1 MNYIILYPISLQSV
15 LKGQWKDYAKSAI
28 GQAVLH
34 LTKINEEA
42 RNADP
47 GMYSHTVSSS

>member
-1 MNYIILYPISLQSV
+1 MQGS

-34 LTKINEEA
+34 LTKISEEA
-42 RNADP
+42 RNVDA
-47 GMYSHTVSSS
+47 GMYSQTVSSYGIDK